1 MIVCQL
7 LFASFLSKI
16 AEMEKRLAEGRAE
29 IEEVRCFR
37 FSIYIAP
44 LISSSS
50 WDVRFDL
57 LLLLLLLM
65 LIDPRLAKS
74 RS

>member
-1 MIVCQL
+1 ML
-7 LFASFLSKI
+7 RSFA
-16 AEMEKRLAEGRAE
+16 
-29 IEEVRCFR
+29 
-37 FSIYIAP
+37 IYVAL

-65 LIDPRLAKS
+65 LILGW
-74 RS
+74 RSSALEGFTLTLLCLNTGKT

>member
-1 MIVCQL
+1 ML
-7 LFASFLSKI
+7 RSFA
-16 AEMEKRLAEGRAE
+16 
-29 IEEVRCFR
+29 
-37 FSIYIAP
+37 IYIAR

-50 WDVRFDL
+50 WDVRFYL

-65 LIDPRLAKS
+65 LIDPRLSKF

>member
-1 MIVCQL
+1 ML
-7 LFASFLSKI
+7 RS
-16 AEMEKRLAEGRAE
+16 
-29 IEEVRCFR
+29 

>member
-1 MIVCQL
+1 M
-7 LFASFLSKI
+7 
-16 AEMEKRLAEGRAE
+16 
-29 IEEVRCFR
+29 FR
-37 FSIYIAP
+37 SFSIYIAP

-74 RS
+74 RSSGFYAYITVFEYRKNVKLGRPWR